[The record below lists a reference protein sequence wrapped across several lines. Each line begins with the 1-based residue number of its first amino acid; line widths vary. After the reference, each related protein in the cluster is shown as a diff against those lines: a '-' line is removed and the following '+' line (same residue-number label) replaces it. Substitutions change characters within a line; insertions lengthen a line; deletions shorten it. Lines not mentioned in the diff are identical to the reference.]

1 MCCAISLFV
10 VKYDGW
16 QCGYGHGCVLIAR
29 IRRGV
34 TMEWTKERVIAK
46 IKEISEKGF
55 IPIPAGTY
63 RKDDGIIGQVLE
75 REFGVPENNIHLA
88 DLGTYELKG
97 MRLSKKKTRKLTLF
111 HQTST
116 SGMTP
121 TEIFERFSYER
132 PSRRDGS
139 LMRKLF
145 TAIKGN
151 RKNNLGFT
159 LKVSGE
165 AAVELYHQEEYL
177 ATWDLADGEGKINQ
191 ILLAMAETTGK
202 VNSKEERFHFIKAYI
217 LSSPK
222 NIYEAITKG
231 AVVMELCID
240 QPVAD
245 FGKKAPHDRGPHIR
259 IPIKKLNL
267 LFDSVEQIL

>member
-1 MCCAISLFV
+1 
-10 VKYDGW
+10 
-16 QCGYGHGCVLIAR
+16 
-29 IRRGV
+29 
-34 TMEWTKERVIAK
+34 MEWTKERVIAK

-139 LMRKLF
+139 PMRKLF

-177 ATWDLADGEGKINQ
+177 ATWDLAGSEGKNQ
-191 ILLAMAETTGK
+191 SDPIGDGRNNRESQFKRRAISFYKSIYPEFAKKYLR
-202 VNSKEERFHFIKAYI
+202 SHHERRGGY
-217 LSSPK
+217 
-222 NIYEAITKG
+222 G
-231 AVVMELCID
+231 VVYRSTC
-240 QPVAD
+240 
-245 FGKKAPHDRGPHIR
+245 G
-259 IPIKKLNL
+259 
-267 LFDSVEQIL
+267 